1 MALDPKLRK
10 KVKDYIS
17 EEYHK
22 GFTLNAIEKVLLDRG
37 YTQQDIDKIIS
48 EVSTDYS
55 SHKFNKGL
63 PLVIIS
69 VVAILFVISL
79 LFWFAKAGVTD
90 CKDQQCFFDMANQCK
105 SAVLIVDEAGTIYK
119 FESSSDC
126 TFTKTI
132 TQISETEPE
141 DIINLFEGKSLNCE
155 YIKNDFETK
164 WVTTLLGGLDRCTGP
179 LKEAF
184 YELTIAQYRD
194 ELVA

>member
-22 GFTLNAIEKVLLDRG
+22 GFTFSAIEKVLLDRG
-37 YTQQDIDKIIS
+37 YTKPDIDNIIH
-48 EVSTDYS
+48 EITS
-55 SHKFNKGL
+55 SNAHHGFKKGL

-69 VVAILFVISL
+69 VVAILFVVAF
-79 LFWFAKAGVTD
+79 LFWFTNIGITD
-90 CKDQQCFFDMANQCK
+90 CDNQQCFIDMANQCK
-105 SAVLIVDEAGTIYK
+105 ASIYEINEAGTIYK
-119 FESSSDC
+119 YESSSDC

-132 TQISETEPE
+132 TQVSDTEPG
-141 DIINLFEGKSLNCE
+141 DIIDLFEGKSLNCE

-164 WVTTLLGGLDRCTGP
+164 WVTTLLGSLDRCTGP

-194 ELVA
+194 ELVV